1 MKRICPTIQELLAF
15 DAVARHQS
23 VTRAAENL
31 CVSVSAVS
39 KRIAALEAYL
49 KRPLLDKSGRGVQL
63 NATGRDYWVKVSS
76 ALRMIET
83 ATCAV
88 QEAGAA
94 SDTLVVSSVPT
105 FLTTWLIPRLADF
118 RRRHPAVS
126 FAFRQHIDLRDSFPS
141 DVDAAI
147 CLGRGDRVGIRS
159 DYVAGRE
166 FVCIC
171 APTLVVTGPP
181 IETRTDLLAHPLL
194 HLDGAPCDWSAW
206 AARYG
211 LDVDKAQQG
220 PRFAQYSAVIEA
232 ACSGLG
238 VGLVPRMLVARH
250 LQQGLLQ
257 GLFEFSDA
265 DQGHHLCFR
274 DERLAFPAFAAFRSW
289 LLEQGRGATRHDPGW
304 ESGGLQANRAAQ
316 DDLASLECS

>member
-1 MKRICPTIQELLAF
+1 MQDLLAF

-49 KRPLLDKSGRGVQL
+49 KRPLVEKSGRGVRL
-63 NATGRDYWVKVSS
+63 NVTGRAYWVKVSS
-76 ALRMIET
+76 ALRAIEA

-88 QEAGAA
+88 QGAEAESGM
-94 SDTLVVSSVPT
+94 LVVSSVPT

-118 RRRHPAVS
+118 RRCHPTVS
-126 FAFRQHIDLRDSFPS
+126 FAFRQHIDFHDCFPS

-147 CLGRGDRVGIRS
+147 CLGRRDRAGIRS
-159 DYVAGRE
+159 DYVAGCE
-166 FVCIC
+166 FLCIC
-171 APTLVVTGPP
+171 APTLAAAGPP
-181 IETRTDLLAHPLL
+181 VETRTDLLAYPLL

-206 AARYG
+206 AIRYG
-211 LDVDKAQQG
+211 LGVDKVQQG

-250 LQQGLLQ
+250 LQQGQLH

-265 DQGHHLCFR
+265 DQGHYLCFR
-274 DERLAFPAFAAFRSW
+274 DERLAFPAFSAFRSW
-289 LLEQGRGATRHDPGW
+289 LLAQGSCATSSELGTRS
-304 ESGGLQANRAAQ
+304 ERSQANLVA
-316 DDLASLECS
+316 

>member
-1 MKRICPTIQELLAF
+1 MQDLLAF
-15 DAVARHQS
+15 DAVVRYQS

-39 KRIAALEAYL
+39 KRIAALEAFL

-63 NATGRDYWVKVSS
+63 NATGRAYWVKVSG
-76 ALRMIET
+76 ALRMIEA

-94 SDTLVVSSVPT
+94 SGTLVVSSVPT
-105 FLTTWLIPRLADF
+105 FLTSWLIPRLADF
-118 RRRHPAVS
+118 RRHHPTVS
-126 FAFRQHIDLRDSFPS
+126 FAFRQHIDLLDSFPS

-147 CLGRGDRVGIRS
+147 CLGRGDRAGIRS

-166 FVCIC
+166 FLCIC
-171 APTLVVTGPP
+171 APTLAAAGPP
-181 IETRTDLLAHPLL
+181 IETRSDLLAYPLL

-206 AARYG
+206 AVRYG
-211 LDVDKAQQG
+211 LDVGKAQQG

-238 VGLVPRMLVARH
+238 VGLVPRMLAARH

-274 DERLAFPAFAAFRSW
+274 DERLAFPAFSAFRSW
-289 LLEQGRGATRHDPGW
+289 LLAQGSGAILTEPGPTS
-304 ESGGLQANRAAQ
+304 ERSQANLAAQ
-316 DDLASLECS
+316 DDFACLALP